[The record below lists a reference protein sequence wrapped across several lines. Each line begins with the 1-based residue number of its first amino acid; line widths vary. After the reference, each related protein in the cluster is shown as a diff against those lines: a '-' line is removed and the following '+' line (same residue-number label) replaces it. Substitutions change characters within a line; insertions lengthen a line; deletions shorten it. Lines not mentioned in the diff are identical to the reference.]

1 MKKLISAILLAAV
14 VFMPLAAQAG
24 QLNNRIERQERR
36 IQNGVNNGSLTHKEY
51 NRLHRREENLEAARY
66 RAIRSGGKLTS
77 AEKYRLNRRL
87 DRTSNAIYRAK
98 HN

>member
-1 MKKLISAILLAAV
+1 MKKLISMILASTLI
-14 VFMPLAAQAG
+14 MLPLTAQAG

-36 IQNGVNNGSLTHKEY
+36 IQNGVNNGSLTPKEY
-51 NRLHRREENLEAARY
+51 HRLHNREENIEAARY
-66 RAIRSGGKLTS
+66 RAIRSGGKLTI

-87 DRTSNAIYRAK
+87 NSTSKAIYRAK

>member
-1 MKKLISAILLAAV
+1 MLAAAV
-14 VFMPLAAQAG
+14 VFLPLAAQAG
-24 QLNNRIERQERR
+24 QLNNRINNQERR
-36 IQNGVNNGSLTHKEY
+36 IYNGVKNGSLTHKEY
-51 NRLHRREENLEAARY
+51 NRLNNRVDNIEAARY

-87 DRTSNAIYRAK
+87 NHTSKAIYRAK